1 MMNSRCRGIQV
12 RRWGSLMLIL
22 DTGRNCCWRVVMK
35 VKDLE
40 GELVVARVEVMIMR

>member
-12 RRWGSLMLIL
+12 RRWASLMLTL
-22 DTGRNCCWRVVMK
+22 DIERNRCRRVVMK

-40 GELVVARVEVMIMR
+40 GKLVVARVEVMIMR